1 MDIGKLRKRYPRLI
15 LIRGIDYSE
24 LLPRGTPEKIR
35 KTARES
41 IDKAKYGYFV
51 GSSSE
56 LHNDIPSENVL
67 AMLKEVGALQ
77 KFKKVKKKV

>member
-1 MDIGKLRKRYPRLI
+1 MLLSSTVLFACISEVGLGQAYEMLG
-15 LIRGIDYSE
+15 GIDCSE
-24 LLPRGTPEKIR
+24 LLPKGTPEKIR

-56 LHNDIPSENVL
+56 IHNDIPLENVL
-67 AMLKEVGALQ
+67 AMFEEAGVL
-77 KFKKVKKKV
+77 